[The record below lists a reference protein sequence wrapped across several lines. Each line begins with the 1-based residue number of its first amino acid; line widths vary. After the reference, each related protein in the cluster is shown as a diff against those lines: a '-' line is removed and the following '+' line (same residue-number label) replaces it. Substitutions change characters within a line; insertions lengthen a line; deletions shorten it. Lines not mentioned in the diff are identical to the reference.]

1 MDILTIYSLANEETY
16 LSEIYLDNLITYGS
30 VTLVSLVVILIYL
43 RAKRRT
49 SVRNISKLRFAA
61 EMGLHEP
68 VSLHPVVNQ
77 DTCIGSG
84 ACITACPEKDILGIV
99 EGKAHVINAARCV
112 GHGACFH
119 ACPVHAITLCI
130 GTEKRGV
137 ELPHVSQEFETNIPG
152 LFIAGEL
159 GGMALIKNA
168 VEQGKQSVQFFLK
181 KMKRNVNSEYD
192 LVIVGAG
199 PAGISAT
206 LEAARNKLRCVTIE
220 QDTLGG
226 TVFSFPRQKVVMTSP
241 MDLPLYGQVKVRQ
254 TSKTG
259 LLEIWKLVLNQNEIL
274 INENERVEHIEKNG
288 DVFSVTTTKDV
299 YTSKGVI
306 LAIGRRG
313 SPRKLGVPGEEKEK
327 VAYRLLEPE
336 LISGKNV
343 LVVGG
348 GDSAIESAVMI
359 ADAHDTNRVTISYRG
374 ETFSRIKTENAER
387 ISIMAANN
395 RIRLIFNSNVQAI
408 TDNKVILSVKDKPIP
423 VEIEN
428 DLVYIFAGGTLP
440 TAFLQK
446 IGITVTEK
454 RGEAILKHDD

>member
-1 MDILTIYSLANEETY
+1 MTEALVEQTV
-16 LSEIYLDNLITYGS
+16 TYGAAAFM
-30 VTLVSLVVILIYL
+30 TLAVLLIYIA
-43 RAKRRT
+43 AKRRT
-49 SVRNISKLRFAA
+49 SIKNLSKLQSAKKL
-61 EMGLHEP
+61 GLHEP

-84 ACITACPEKDILGIV
+84 ACISACPEKDILGIV
-99 EGKAHVINAARCV
+99 DGKARVINTARCV

-137 ELPHVSQEFETNIPG
+137 ELPHVTQEFETNIQG

-168 VEQGKQSVQFFLK
+168 VEQGKQAVQFF
-181 KMKRNVNSEYD
+181 MKRMNKSLRTDYD
-192 LVIVGAG
+192 LVVVGAG

-206 LEAARNKLRCVTIE
+206 LAAVKNRLKCVTLE

-226 TVFSFPRQKVVMTSP
+226 TVFNFPRQKVVMTAP
-241 MDLPLYGQVKVRQ
+241 MDLPLYGPVKVRQ

-259 LLEIWKLVLNQNEIL
+259 LLDIWKLVLKQNGVK
-274 INENERVEHIEKNG
+274 INENERVESIEKNG
-288 DVFSVTTTKDV
+288 EVFQVTTSKGT

-313 SPRKLGVPGEEKEK
+313 SPRKLGVPGEGREK

-336 LISGKNV
+336 LIIGKKV

-348 GDSAIESAVMI
+348 GDSAVENAILIAE
-359 ADAHDTNRVTISYRG
+359 ADAGNQVTISYRG
-374 ETFSRIKTENAER
+374 TTFSRLKPENANK
-387 ISIMAANN
+387 ISAMAAGKKI
-395 RIRLIFNSNVQAI
+395 RIIFDSNVKEI
-408 TDNKVILSVKDKPIP
+408 TEESVILSINDEPDPLTIA
-423 VEIEN
+423 N

-446 IGITVTEK
+446 IGITVTAK
-454 RGEAILKHDD
+454 HGEAILKHDD